1 MKTVYGASG
10 IAHQALEHSHYR
22 DPRRRRKKGT
32 ETVFEKKKWLKT
44 PQPGED
50 NRHTSPGSTES
61 PNDDEPKDTRAK
73 AHTVVTMAEVK
84 ETTLKGEKNS

>member
-1 MKTVYGASG
+1 MNIHITG
-10 IAHQALEHSHYR
+10 IPDAEG
-22 DPRRRRKKGT
+22 KK
-32 ETVFEKKKWLKT
+32 EQKLYLKKKKWLKT